1 MAVGKVYD
9 SGELGRIENLLN
21 TQESLLQKIDK
32 EKEFSDKKAL
42 QYTLVVVGILVLLVG
57 LKFLVG
63 KK

>member
-9 SGELGRIENLLN
+9 SGELGRIETLLN

-32 EKEFSDKKAL
+32 EKEFSDRKVL
-42 QYTLVVVGILVLLVG
+42 QYTLAVAGIVVLLVG
-57 LKFLVG
+57 LKFLVS